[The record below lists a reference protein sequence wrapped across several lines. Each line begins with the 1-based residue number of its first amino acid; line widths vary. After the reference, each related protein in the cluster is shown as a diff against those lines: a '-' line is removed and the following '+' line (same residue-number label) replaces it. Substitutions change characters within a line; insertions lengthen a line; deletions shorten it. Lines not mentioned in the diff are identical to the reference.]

1 MNCKQGD
8 IAVIVKVPPKDPKAL
23 GLVVKVGSFAI
34 SPRGRPAWIVELPRP
49 VTGAN
54 GYVGRRMTCPDACL
68 RPIRDQD
75 GEDEILRIAGKPQ
88 EVTA

>member
-1 MNCKQGD
+1 
-8 IAVIVKVPPKDPKAL
+8 VIWRWWCGALQATKERSFVAFDWCQALRSGAKDYTVL
-23 GLVVKVGSFAI
+23 DSG
-34 SPRGRPAWIVELPRP
+34 PAWEVDLPLN
-49 VTGAN
+49 TWEGKAQN
-54 GYVGRRMTCPDACL
+54 FLLDSCL